1 MYRISDISKEAKK
14 YRLHQMVAN
23 YAISGRNMS
32 REDIEMLERWIDE
45 EVPQE
50 ERVRRLVVMSIGG
63 DTTAEKVENI
73 ARYYNV
79 KPSDGRAEWLAD
91 ALNMIE
97 GIQGDETLS
106 MIADLMR
113 EGILS
118 VDEANTPTLAHVRES
133 SI

>member
-1 MYRISDISKEAKK
+1 MYRISDNSKEAQK

-23 YAISGRNMS
+23 NAISGRDMS

-63 DTTAEKVENI
+63 ETTAEKVENI

-79 KPSDGRAEWLAD
+79 KPSDGHAEWLAD
-91 ALNMIE
+91 ALNRIE
-97 GIQGDETLS
+97 GIEGDDTLR
-106 MIADLMR
+106 MIADLLR
-113 EGILS
+113 EGHLS
-118 VDEANTPTLAHVRES
+118 VDEANAMTLTHARE
-133 SI
+133 I

>member
-1 MYRISDISKEAKK
+1 MYRNSDISKEAKK

-63 DTTAEKVENI
+63 DTTVEKVENI

-79 KPSDGRAEWLAD
+79 KPSDGRAEWLAG
-91 ALNMIE
+91 ALNRIE

-113 EGILS
+113 QGILS
-118 VDEANTPTLAHVRES
+118 VDEANTLTLAHVRES